1 MPVSAAIYGCAG
13 PRLSDEERRFFAD
26 TDPWGFILFARNIE
40 NPQQV
45 SELTS
50 EMRDLAGRDVPI
62 LIDQEG
68 GRVARLKPPY
78 WRAYP
83 PARRYGDLY
92 AQSPKDGLE
101 ATWLASRLMAAEL
114 LSLGINVDCLPVLD
128 VPVLGAHD
136 VIGDR
141 AYGETPDVVSTLGR
155 AAAEGLLA
163 GGVLPVLK
171 HIPGHGRAG
180 ADSHLSLPDVKI
192 DVNSLLLTDFL
203 PFQALSDFPL
213 AMTAH
218 VVYSAIDA
226 SAPATTSRI
235 MVSDIMR
242 GVIGFDGLLMSD
254 DLSMQAL
261 SGTLNARAKASF
273 KAGCDLVLHCNGKM
287 AEMLEVAHEVP
298 VLAGDALRRSQAAL
312 DRRGPAAEFDEAEGW
327 ARFQTLMRPFC

>member
-1 MPVSAAIYGCAG
+1 
-13 PRLSDEERRFFAD
+13 
-26 TDPWGFILFARNIE
+26 
-40 NPQQV
+40 
-45 SELTS
+45 
-50 EMRDLAGRDVPI
+50 MRDLAGRDVPI

-68 GRVARLKPPY
+68 GRVARLKPPH

-128 VPVLGAHD
+128 VPVPGAHD

-141 AYGETPDVVSTLGR
+141 AYGETPDVVSALGR

-171 HIPGHGRAG
+171 HMPGHGRAG

-192 DVNSLLLTDFL
+192 DVKSLLLTDFL

-226 SAPATTSRI
+226 ANPATTSRLI
-235 MVSDIMR
+235 VSDIIR

-287 AEMLEVAHEVP
+287 AEMLEIAREVP

-312 DRRGPAAEFDEAEGW
+312 DRRGPAAEFDEEEGW